1 MNQINT
7 NAKNLLAKLLA
18 TENISVVHDNVHT
31 ASFDVEQRVL
41 RLPQWVG
48 MTNEVYD
55 NLVAHEVGHALFTP
69 AGSASIDDALAR
81 INSVANNSVKFDYLN
96 VVEDVRIENLMQRK
110 FPGVAKDFFSGYRW
124 MMNENKFGTE
134 DVDIDTLPLI
144 DRVNIHFKLRGMAQV
159 AFTSEE
165 MDVIDEISD
174 AETWEEAIAA
184 TNSLIALAAAEM
196 AEKQDSEQGNTDGA
210 EMPNA
215 MGDEEEGEAQD
226 GNGGG
231 MSEGDE
237 AGDEDGEGGQGGESE
252 GESGE
257 EGDKG
262 DKGEGGNASAPS
274 GEDQDNP
281 STKTSGEGDTEGQNG
296 KNEGPSQNGTQ
307 NGEDSS
313 QIPMSSTQDSLSKS
327 LSDMIDKESL
337 GEDAKPIE
345 YCEIPTAEYVN
356 YKQITL
362 DHSEICEHFDARV
375 RTAYDRDWAWRSWEE
390 FNNDHKKVVAKMVQQ
405 FEMKKAAEQSRRE
418 ETSKT
423 GVLDTLKMVN
433 YRWSEDIFLSN
444 TSIKDGKNHG
454 VVIFVDWSGS
464 MAPNIHETIQQMMI
478 LAMFCKKAGIPFEV
492 YAFSSNFAYIDRDTP
507 VGKRVERDDKVR
519 MYDEPGDLRLLN
531 LLSSRAKKEQWTK
544 SLMWCNL
551 LAKSYEARNNRK
563 ADRVPG
569 HLMHSIWNLCQT
581 PLNQTMMYSKQ
592 IIEDFKSQNGVDI
605 VTPVF
610 MTDGVASDRV
620 LSGNTWGKRGV
631 KYADGTSMIFN
642 TSRHDETSALVQWLS
657 KETGCATIGI
667 DIYPEHC
674 YKTQLYAHG
683 VTDDT
688 KGFLVL
694 GGEDARGFSQK
705 IIIPASK
712 KVTGAMIGDVKQ
724 NSNTRTLANAM
735 IRGNRK
741 TAIITNVM
749 TCIVD
754 RISVELH

>member
-69 AGSASIDDALAR
+69 AGSVSIDDALAR
-81 INSVANNSVKFDYLN
+81 INSVASNSVKFDYLN

-196 AEKQDSEQGNTDGA
+196 AEKKDSEQGNTDGA

-231 MSEGDE
+231 MGEGDE

-257 EGDKG
+257 EGEE
-262 DKGEGGNASAPS
+262 GEGGNASAPS

-296 KNEGPSQNGTQ
+296 ENEGPSQNGTQ
-307 NGEDSS
+307 NGDDSS
-313 QIPMSSTQDSLSKS
+313 QIPMSSTQDALSKS
-327 LSDMIDKESL
+327 LSDMIDKGSL
-337 GEDAKPIE
+337 SEDAKPIE
-345 YCEIPTAEYVN
+345 YCEIPADLYTD

-362 DHSEICEHFDARV
+362 DCSEICEHFDAKIRN
-375 RTAYDRDWAWRSWEE
+375 AYDRDWVWRSWEQ
-390 FNNDHKKVVAKMVQQ
+390 FNSDHKKVVAKMVQQ

-454 VVIFVDWSGS
+454 VIIFVDWSGS

-492 YAFSSNFAYIDRDTP
+492 YAFSSNSEMIDRHTP
-507 VGKRVERDDKVR
+507 VGNRHR
-519 MYDEPGDLRLLN
+519 GDVSELRLLN
-531 LLSSRAKKEQWTK
+531 LLSSKVKKEQWTK
-544 SLMWCNL
+544 SLMYCNV
-551 LAKSYEARNNRK
+551 LAKSFEARNNRK

-569 HLMHSIWNLCQT
+569 NLMHSIWGLNQT

-592 IIEDFKSQNGVDI
+592 IIEDFKAQNGVDI

-620 LSGNTWGKRGV
+620 LSSDTWGKRGV
-631 KYADGTSMIFN
+631 RYADGTSMIFN
-642 TSRHDETSALVQWLS
+642 TSRYDETSALVQWVS

-667 DIYPEHC
+667 DIYPEQS
-674 YKTQLYAHG
+674 YKIQLNANG

-694 GGEDARGFSQK
+694 GGENAGGFSQK

-712 KVTGAMIGDVKQ
+712 KVNGAMIGDVKQ

-735 IRGNRK
+735 VRGNRK
-741 TAIITNVM
+741 TAIVTNVM